1 MACNPLNEPRI
12 LSGGAP
18 SKRCPPAKICIQW
31 PPHWW
36 FLRGCLGLGQSPVAK
51 VIPFFPVSL
60 YQWTVWCTYVTHM
73 FKRIAESP
81 CFSRASLDL
90 SRSVEGASV
99 LIYQARF
106 QHDADATWEL
116 HLKMLPRVN
125 ALQRGDVDRKPHRIL
140 KLRKSFVTTLSE
152 IQEDD
157 LRNDLGTCNHYDL
170 QAANPLVC
178 CFQRA
183 FFHMSN
189 KKRMKTWPTCYVKGR
204 T

>member
-1 MACNPLNEPRI
+1 
-12 LSGGAP
+12 
-18 SKRCPPAKICIQW
+18 
-31 PPHWW
+31 
-36 FLRGCLGLGQSPVAK
+36 
-51 VIPFFPVSL
+51 
-60 YQWTVWCTYVTHM
+60 M
-73 FKRIAESP
+73 FQRIAESP

-116 HLKMLPRVN
+116 HLKVLPRVN

-183 FFHMSN
+183 
-189 KKRMKTWPTCYVKGR
+189 
-204 T
+204 